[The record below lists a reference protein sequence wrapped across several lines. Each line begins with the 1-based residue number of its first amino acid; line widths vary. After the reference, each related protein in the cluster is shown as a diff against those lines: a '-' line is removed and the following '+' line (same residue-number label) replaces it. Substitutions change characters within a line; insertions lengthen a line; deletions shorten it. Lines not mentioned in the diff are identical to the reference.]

1 MYLSIIGVYSFI
13 FILSVSCSLYFVA
26 YNLFDEACQATLS
39 PDFSNGTVHHNLE
52 EKKNPNRTNPHAR
65 P

>member
-39 PDFSNGTVHHNLE
+39 PDFSIGTVHY
-52 EKKNPNRTNPHAR
+52 
-65 P
+65 